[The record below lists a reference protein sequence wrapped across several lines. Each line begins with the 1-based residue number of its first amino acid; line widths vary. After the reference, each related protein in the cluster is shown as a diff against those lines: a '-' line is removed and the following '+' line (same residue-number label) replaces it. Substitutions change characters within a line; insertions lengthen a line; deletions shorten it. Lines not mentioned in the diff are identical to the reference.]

1 MSIKKTHEAQ
11 NATPANAEVMMK
23 RGVYTTP
30 SVHYTESIVPVLSV
44 NVKDKSH
51 KPERNYA
58 NSPRI
63 SREYPLTSIFPRAKI
78 TPIWE
83 NVGGGALD
91 AP

>member
-1 MSIKKTHEAQ
+1 
-11 NATPANAEVMMK
+11 MK

-58 NSPRI
+58 NRLRI

-78 TPIWE
+78 TPMWE